1 MTLKEIKLEVDERAK
16 ALRVAEIGLPTYRY
30 SEGWTAR
37 PHIEIDKGGFHY
49 VIMERGN
56 ELKRITTGDADDLL
70 CHVFFDVSL
79 VLASEYE
86 LSHRLEGQ
94 DGRRVLFEKQ
104 VQILAGLSKRWAD
117 RQKHEIEKLI
127 DGHPYADPLGER
139 EQGQLLSRIGRLFG
153 VFAAPPGTSVG
164 ARSLPA
170 ACAAETETI
179 WEVMKPLEMQ
189 SGLAAPWRGAPGYG
203 VQYLLPRPI
212 ETLMRT
218 GFIRC
223 VHSGPVDNRT
233 RLAKFLA
240 GILGG

>member
-1 MTLKEIKLEVDERAK
+1 VTLEKIKSEVDERAT
-16 ALRVAEIGLPTYRY
+16 ALGVAEFGLPTYGY

-37 PHIEIDKGGFHY
+37 PYIEIDKGGYSY
-49 VIMERGN
+49 VVMERGN
-56 ELKRITTGDADDLL
+56 ELKRITTGDVDDLL
-70 CHVFFDVSL
+70 CYVFCDVSL

-86 LSHRLEGQ
+86 LSHRVAGQ
-94 DGRRVLFEKQ
+94 DGRRVLFEQ
-104 VQILAGLSKRWAD
+104 QIQILAGVSKSWAD
-117 RQKHEIEKLI
+117 RQRHEIEKVL
-127 DGHPYADPLGER
+127 DEYPYSDLLAER
-139 EQGQLLSRIGRLFG
+139 EQGQLLSRIGKLFG

-179 WEVMKPLEMQ
+179 WEVMKPFEMQ
-189 SGLAAPWRGAPGYG
+189 SGLAAPWGGAPGYG

-233 RLAKFLA
+233 RLAKFFA